1 MAIKVVRILGNMWVL
16 LKKLAL
22 WILVLVALI
31 LILYAPSFLSL
42 FTSSSKE
49 WLDKSN
55 EWLEYISK
63 TVLNWI
69 TLSFVALVYFRKEIR
84 ELIKRVK
91 KAGNYEFYNPSGTV
105 EIEPT
110 TSNRTEQTQTKQ
122 TNAYPM
128 FNYMQLIILHT
139 LIYYQIQ
146 HHGEDFSKRWGF
158 NIHPESPSI
167 AYFRYSID
175 DLIMQG
181 LVFHSQDLN
190 MYHLTEAGYNLC
202 KEYDFGFKELIL
214 RFP

>member
-69 TLSFVALVYFRKEIR
+69 TLSFVALVYFRKELR

-122 TNAYPM
+122 TNASPC
-128 FNYMQLIILHT
+128 LIICSL
-139 LIYYQIQ
+139 
-146 HHGEDFSKRWGF
+146 
-158 NIHPESPSI
+158 
-167 AYFRYSID
+167 
-175 DLIMQG
+175 
-181 LVFHSQDLN
+181 
-190 MYHLTEAGYNLC
+190 
-202 KEYDFGFKELIL
+202 
-214 RFP
+214 